1 MEQEAAVRSRVV
13 RIPAVLSHCDIVDL
27 DGLYAAIRCEEQ
39 ASHDAA
45 AADEAS
51 AGAAA
56 SVAGGAEEAAA
67 GELKLFQHPN
77 LTGPRDSPH
86 TTGFL
91 HCGGRMARDLPELL
105 AKSLGV
111 MRAGDIWGLL
121 GSDDEVRYLLFRRR
135 HVNVMVILTPS
146 QVHLISGSPYK
157 YRGRRENDFN
167 VYG

>member
-13 RIPAVLSHCDIVDL
+13 RIPAVLSHSDIVDL

-91 HCGGRMARDLPELL
+91 HCGGRMARDLFELL

-111 MRAGDIWGLL
+111 MRAGDICGLL
-121 GSDDEVRYLLFRRR
+121 GSDDEVRYLLFRR
-135 HVNVMVILTPS
+135 
-146 QVHLISGSPYK
+146 
-157 YRGRRENDFN
+157 
-167 VYG
+167 